1 MTTRTKDKAGEK
13 KEESQTSCWVVAT
26 AAEREG
32 EGEGKESDVRRSFDI
47 GVVATE

>member
-32 EGEGKESDVRRSFDI
+32 EGEESDVRRSFDI